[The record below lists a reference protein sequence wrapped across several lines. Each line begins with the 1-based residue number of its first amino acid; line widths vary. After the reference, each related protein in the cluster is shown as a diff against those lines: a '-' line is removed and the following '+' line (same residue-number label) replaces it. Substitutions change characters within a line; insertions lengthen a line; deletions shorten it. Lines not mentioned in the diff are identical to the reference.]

1 MTSYLTFESVPV
13 FFIGRFVTGFGIG
26 VCTFALPIYNS
37 EVSTPSLRGATG
49 SLFQV
54 NVVLGQLLA
63 SIVTF
68 LIHDWRLGMMLPG
81 FAAVVVAGS
90 VWLAPESPRYVMLK
104 RGRDEGAEV
113 LALVR
118 SGDTAD
124 EVDEVMAQIE
134 EEEEAGQVRY
144 SDLIMN
150 PSLRNRVLIACWLQ
164 VAQQFTGMNA
174 LIMFSSK
181 IFLEMGFS
189 DPFAPNMAFTAL
201 QVVGIIIG
209 LLLLDSQF
217 GGRRMQLMAVTATA
231 IPLTLLI
238 GLSAEFSWPNAVS
251 LVVICAFAFDWQL
264 AWGMIPWVYPSE
276 LFSMSERDRATSLA
290 VLVQYLANA
299 LLMVVEPKLES
310 WFGHAGLF
318 YFFAA
323 FNLLNLAF
331 VYFCIKETKGVPL
344 EDIPAL
350 FASSPTT
357 EAEKEVAV
365 EV

>member
-1 MTSYLTFESVPV
+1 LSFELVPI

-26 VCTFALPIYNS
+26 VCTFALPIYNA

-81 FAAVVVAGS
+81 FAAVVVAS
-90 VWLAPESPRYVMLK
+90 AVWLAPESPRYVMLK

-118 SGDTAD
+118 SGNTSD
-124 EVDEVMAQIE
+124 EVDEVMAQLE
-134 EEEEAGQVRY
+134 EEEEAGQVSY
-144 SDLIMN
+144 SEFITN

-174 LIMFSSK
+174 LIMFSAK
-181 IFLEMGFS
+181 IFIEMGFS

-209 LLLLDSQF
+209 LLLLDSRF
-217 GGRRMQLMAVTATA
+217 GGRRMQLMGVTATI

-238 GLSAEFSWPNAVS
+238 GLSTDLSWPNAVS
-251 LVVICAFAFDWQL
+251 LVIICAFAFDWQL
-264 AWGMIPWVYPSE
+264 AWGMMPWVYPSE

-299 LLMVVEPKLES
+299 LLMVVEPKLEHL
-310 WFGHAGLF
+310 FGHAGLF

-323 FNLLNLAF
+323 FNVTNLVF

-344 EDIPAL
+344 EEIPAL
-350 FASSPTT
+350 FASSPK
-357 EAEKEVAV
+357 EVEKESAI